1 MGIENMKM
9 PQLGESVTEG
19 TISKWLVSPGDTVN
33 KYDPIAEVQTDKVNA
48 EVPSSFTGT
57 IKELI
62 AEEGDTLEVGE
73 IICSIEVGGAGS
85 APSEEAPKEEKKE
98 TAGEKPSQAVAN
110 SSQPAAKPSQP
121 AAKPSQPAAKPS
133 QPAAKPSQPAAKP
146 SQQSKKEDG
155 NKARYSPAVLKLSQ
169 EHDID
174 LKQVEGTG
182 NGGRITRKDLKKI
195 IESGNIPKAGDAAA
209 SPQAEAA
216 PAPGKEQAKPAAAV
230 KQAAPSPNV
239 PTMPGDIEIPVT
251 GVRKAI
257 ASNMVRSKHEAPHAW
272 TMMEVDVTNL
282 VEYRN
287 SLKTEFKQREGFNLT
302 FFAFFVKA
310 VSQALKEFP
319 QINSMWAGDKI
330 IQKKDVNISIAVATD
345 DALFVPVIKNADEK
359 TIKGIA
365 REITDL
371 AGKVRSGKLKSED
384 MQGGTFTV
392 NNTGSF
398 GSVQSMGIINYPQA
412 AILQVES
419 IVKRPVV
426 MNNGMIAVRDMVNL
440 CMSLDHRVLDGLVC
454 GRFLQRIKEILENT
468 SKENT
473 SVY

>member
-1 MGIENMKM
+1 MGIEKMKM

-48 EVPSSFTGT
+48 EVPSSFTGV
-57 IKELI
+57 IKELL

-73 IICSIEVGGAGS
+73 LICSIELEGGND
-85 APSEEAPKEEKKE
+85 APAEEKVEKKE
-98 TAGEKPSQAVAN
+98 EAAPSTPASAN
-110 SSQPAAKPSQP
+110 TS
-121 AAKPSQPAAKPS
+121 
-133 QPAAKPSQPAAKP
+133 
-146 SQQSKKEDG
+146 
-155 NKARYSPAVLKLSQ
+155 NKGRYSPAVLKMSQ
-169 EHDID
+169 ENGID
-174 LKQVEGTG
+174 LTQVTGTG
-182 NGGRITRKDLKKI
+182 AGGRITRKDLKKI
-195 IESGNIPKAGDAAA
+195 IESGNIPQA
-209 SPQAEAA
+209 SEAPKAA
-216 PAPGKEQAKPAAAV
+216 PQQESPSQVAPAQPSKKPAP
-230 KQAAPSPNV
+230 QTPDI
-239 PTMPGDIEIPVT
+239 PTLPGDIEIPVT
-251 GVRKAI
+251 GIRKAI
-257 ASNMVRSKHEAPHAW
+257 AANMLRSKHEAPHAW

-282 VEYRN
+282 VDYRN
-287 SLKTEFKQREGFNLT
+287 SLKAEFKQKEGYNLT

-310 VSQALKEFP
+310 VAQALKEYP

-330 IQKKDVNISIAVATD
+330 IQKKDINLSIAVATD
-345 DALFVPVIKNADEK
+345 DALYVPVIKNADEK

-365 REITDL
+365 REITEL
-371 AGKVRSGKLKSED
+371 AGKVRSGKLTSQD

-454 GRFLQRIKEILENT
+454 GRFLQRVKEILENT
-468 SKENT
+468 SKETT
-473 SVY
+473 SIY

>member
-1 MGIENMKM
+1 MATEKITM

-19 TISKWLVSPGDTVN
+19 TISKWLVSIGDTVN
-33 KYDPIAEVQTDKVNA
+33 KYDPLAEVMTDKVNA
-48 EVPSSFTGT
+48 EVPSSFSGT

-62 AEEGDTLEVGE
+62 AEEGETLAVGE
-73 IICSIEVGGAGS
+73 VICVIETEGGTV
-85 APSEEAPKEEKKE
+85 EV
-98 TAGEKPSQAVAN
+98 TT
-110 SSQPAAKPSQP
+110 SQPVAEQETTNEKQEAVTNDAP
-121 AAKPSQPAAKPS
+121 
-133 QPAAKPSQPAAKP
+133 
-146 SQQSKKEDG
+146 
-155 NKARYSPAVLKLSQ
+155 NKLRYSPAVLKLSQ
-169 EHDID
+169 EHNID
-174 LKQVEGTG
+174 LSLVAGTG
-182 NGGRITRKDLKKI
+182 AGGRITRKDLQKI
-195 IESGNIPKAGDAAA
+195 IESGEIPTTTSSNDKTVTPEEQKQVTPAIAA
-209 SPQAEAA
+209 ET
-216 PAPGKEQAKPAAAV
+216 KTMTKPAAPV
-230 KQAAPSPNV
+230 NV
-239 PTMPGDIEIPVT
+239 PVGAGDIEIPVT

-257 ASNMVRSKHEAPHAW
+257 AANMLRSKHEAPHAW
-272 TMMEVDVTNL
+272 TMIEVDATNL

-287 SLKTEFKQREGFNLT
+287 SIKDEFKKKEGFNIT

-310 VSQALKEFP
+310 VAQALKEFP

-330 IQKKDVNISIAVATD
+330 IQKKDINISIAVATD
-345 DALFVPVIKNADEK
+345 DALFVPVIKHADEK

-365 REITDL
+365 REITEL
-371 AGKVRSGKLKSED
+371 AGKVRAGKLTSED

-454 GRFLQRIKEILENT
+454 GRFLARVKEIIEKT
-468 SKENT
+468 SKEST
-473 SVY
+473 SIY

>member
-1 MGIENMKM
+1 MAIEKITM

-19 TISKWLVSPGDTVN
+19 TISKWLVSVGDKVN
-33 KYDPIAEVQTDKVNA
+33 KYDPLAEVMTDKVNA
-48 EVPSSFTGT
+48 EVPSSFSGT

-62 AEEGDTLEVGE
+62 AEEGETLAVGE
-73 IICSIEVGGAGS
+73 VVCVIETEGGGS
-85 APSEEAPKEEKKE
+85 VAKENTQVAQEAAVTNVVEQ
-98 TAGEKPSQAVAN
+98 ANDADKP
-110 SSQPAAKPSQP
+110 
-121 AAKPSQPAAKPS
+121 
-133 QPAAKPSQPAAKP
+133 
-146 SQQSKKEDG
+146 
-155 NKARYSPAVLKLSQ
+155 NKRRYSPAVLRLSQ
-169 EHDID
+169 EHNID
-174 LKQVEGTG
+174 LELLEGTG
-182 NGGRITRKDLKKI
+182 AGGRITRKDILKV
-195 IESGNIPKAGDAAA
+195 IESGNIPTAA
-209 SPQAEAA
+209 PKKEQAEASSKA
-216 PAPGKEQAKPAAAV
+216 LEQVEKTPAAFAPTAQSPV
-230 KQAAPSPNV
+230 KQAVSAPVIPV
-239 PTMPGDIEIPVT
+239 QPGDIEIPVT

-257 ASNMVRSKHEAPHAW
+257 AANMLRSKHEAPHAW
-272 TMMEVDVTNL
+272 TMIEVDATHL
-282 VEYRN
+282 VDYRN
-287 SLKTEFKQREGFNLT
+287 SIKNEFKQKEGFNIT

-310 VSQALKEFP
+310 VAQALKEFP

-330 IQKKDVNISIAVATD
+330 IQKKDINISIAVATD
-345 DALFVPVIKNADEK
+345 DALFVPVIKLADEK

-365 REITDL
+365 REITEL
-371 AGKVRSGKLKSED
+371 ASKVRAGKLKSDE

-426 MNNGMIAVRDMVNL
+426 MNNGMIAVRDMVNI

-454 GRFLQRIKEILENT
+454 GRFLARVKEIIENT

>member
-1 MGIENMKM
+1 MGIEKMKM

-48 EVPSSFTGT
+48 EVPSSFTGV
-57 IKELI
+57 IKELL

-73 IICSIEVGGAGS
+73 LICSIELEGGND
-85 APSEEAPKEEKKE
+85 APAEEKVEKKE
-98 TAGEKPSQAVAN
+98 EATAST
-110 SSQPAAKPSQP
+110 PASADTS
-121 AAKPSQPAAKPS
+121 
-133 QPAAKPSQPAAKP
+133 
-146 SQQSKKEDG
+146 
-155 NKARYSPAVLKLSQ
+155 NKGRYSPAVLKMSQ
-169 EHDID
+169 ENGID
-174 LKQVEGTG
+174 LTQVTGTG
-182 NGGRITRKDLKKI
+182 AGGRITRKDLKKI
-195 IESGNIPKAGDAAA
+195 IESGNIPQASEAPKA
-209 SPQAEAA
+209 SPQQESPSQGA
-216 PAPGKEQAKPAAAV
+216 PAQPSKKPAP
-230 KQAAPSPNV
+230 QTPDI
-239 PTMPGDIEIPVT
+239 PTLPGDIEIPVT
-251 GVRKAI
+251 GIRKAI
-257 ASNMVRSKHEAPHAW
+257 AANMLRSKHEAPHAW

-282 VEYRN
+282 VDYRN
-287 SLKTEFKQREGFNLT
+287 SLKTEFKQKEGYNLT

-310 VSQALKEFP
+310 VAQALKEYP

-330 IQKKDVNISIAVATD
+330 IQKKDINLSIAVATD
-345 DALFVPVIKNADEK
+345 DALYVPVIKNADEK

-365 REITDL
+365 REITEL
-371 AGKVRSGKLKSED
+371 AGKVRTGKLTSQD

-454 GRFLQRIKEILENT
+454 GRFLQRVKEILENT
-468 SKENT
+468 SKETT
-473 SVY
+473 SIY

>member
-1 MGIENMKM
+1 MKEVYPLAIEQIKM

-19 TISKWLVSPGDTVN
+19 TISKWLVAVGDKVN
-33 KYDPIAEVQTDKVNA
+33 KYDPLAEVMTDKVNA
-48 EVPSSFTGT
+48 EIPSSFTGV

-62 AEEGDTLEVGE
+62 AGDGDTLSVGE
-73 IICSIEVGGAGS
+73 IICTIEVEGGAG
-85 APSEEAPKEEKKE
+85 E
-98 TAGEKPSQAVAN
+98 TAATPTTTSET
-110 SSQPAAKPSQP
+110 PAATTSQVVEADAP
-121 AAKPSQPAAKPS
+121 I
-133 QPAAKPSQPAAKP
+133 
-146 SQQSKKEDG
+146 
-155 NKARYSPAVLKLSQ
+155 KARYSPAVLKLSG
-169 EHDID
+169 EHGID
-174 LKQVEGTG
+174 LAQVNGSG
-182 NGGRITRKDLKKI
+182 AGGRITRKDLLSI
-195 IESGNIPKAGDAAA
+195 IESGNIPKAGAALA
-209 SPQAEAA
+209 PTQPAEAA
-216 PAPGKEQAKPAAAV
+216 PV
-230 KQAAPSPNV
+230 AAPSAPAAPKAAAPAPVNV

-257 ASNMVRSKHEAPHAW
+257 ATNMLRSKHEAPHAW

-282 VEYRN
+282 VDYRN
-287 SLKTEFKQREGFNLT
+287 SVKDDFKKKEGFNLT

-310 VSQALKEFP
+310 VAQALKEYP

-330 IQKKDVNISIAVATD
+330 IQKKDININIAVATD
-345 DALFVPVIKNADEK
+345 DALFVPVIKHADEK

-365 REITDL
+365 REITEL
-371 AGKVRSGKLKSED
+371 AGKVRKGQLKSDE

-454 GRFLQRIKEILENT
+454 GRFLQRVKEILENT
-468 SKENT
+468 SKDTT
-473 SVY
+473 SIY

>member
-57 IKELI
+57 IKDLI

-73 IICSIEVGGAGS
+73 IICSIDIEGGGS
-85 APSEEAPKEEKKE
+85 APAEEAPKEDPKEK
-98 TAGEKPSQAVAN
+98 TGESNQDAPKPQA
-110 SSQPAAKPSQP
+110 PS
-121 AAKPSQPAAKPS
+121 KDS
-133 QPAAKPSQPAAKP
+133 
-146 SQQSKKEDG
+146 G

-174 LKQVEGTG
+174 LNQVEGTG

-195 IESGNIPKAGDAAA
+195 IESGNIPKAGEAP
-209 SPQAEAA
+209 SPKTEA
-216 PAPGKEQAKPAAAV
+216 PANEQTPVKEQTPQQPA
-230 KQAAPSPNV
+230 KQAAPAANV
-239 PTMPGDIEIPVT
+239 PVSPGDIEIPVS
-251 GVRKAI
+251 GIRKAI
-257 ASNMVRSKHEAPHAW
+257 AANMVRSKHEAPHAW

-282 VEYRN
+282 VDYRN
-287 SLKTEFKQREGFNLT
+287 SLKTDFKQREGFNLT

-310 VSQALKEFP
+310 VAQALKEYP

-330 IQKKDVNISIAVATD
+330 VQKKDINLSIAVATD
-345 DALFVPVIKNADEK
+345 DALYVPVIKNADEK

-365 REITDL
+365 REITEL
-371 AGKVRSGKLKSED
+371 AGKVRSGKLTSQD